1 MDVAG
6 EGIMTTGRRFKLA
19 VAAVAMGVMA
29 GVAAAQATP
38 FIKAAPLVAET
49 VSVDGA
55 GVVDGAGAVGTPGL
69 ATTIQYRGR
78 GYGYRGRGGYGLPL
92 LGAGII
98 AGAIIADRAYR
109 PRYRYYDAVDYNGP
123 YYRPAD
129 YRGSDRQLCAEN
141 FRSFEWRTGLYTTYG
156 GEKRMCPYLR

>member
-6 EGIMTTGRRFKLA
+6 EGYMTTRRRFKLA
-19 VAAVAMGVMA
+19 VAALAIGVTA
-29 GVAAAQATP
+29 GVATVQATP
-38 FIKAAPLVAET
+38 LVKPAPLVAET
-49 VSVDGA
+49 VNVDGT
-55 GVVDGAGAVGTPGL
+55 GLVGTSSL
-69 ATTIQYRGR
+69 VTTIQYRGR

>member
-1 MDVAG
+1 MLISHKV
-6 EGIMTTGRRFKLA
+6 KW
-19 VAAVAMGVMA
+19 AAALGF
-29 GVAAAQATP
+29 GVALATATAQATP
-38 FIKAAPLVAET
+38 LVKSSPLAAT
-49 VSVDGA
+49 VDAA
-55 GVVDGAGAVGTPGL
+55 GSAANVPV
-69 ATTIQYRGR
+69 QYRGR
-78 GYGYRGRGGYGLPL
+78 GYGYRRGGYGLPL